1 MEAGNCYCGFNPSGR
16 SYCQA
21 KAGDDEFHP
30 FQKSMLAIRSQTNKC
45 HSSISLSSRCPALA
59 AHPQYESF
67 INAYYLYYYRHAVI
81 SIPDCVRNLMPFAQ
95 NYAYA
100 LKEESGNGESSN
112 KTVVIVVVVVVF
124 SVVLAAGIVCC
135 LCVRKCAIEDRNQE
149 VARRRVLRDEMEEIP
164 FRVSQVI
171 YNPSPAPPDPLNPP
185 QPLFN
190 IPDIALHPLNRH
202 YLQMGIPVA
211 QRVHAT
217 TFQLEMKDEDWEW
230 EAIAVQPLPPLLSRD
245 SGLETTPINQ
255 CHNRPTYD
263 NSSSV

>member
-1 MEAGNCYCGFNPSGR
+1 
-16 SYCQA
+16 
-21 KAGDDEFHP
+21 
-30 FQKSMLAIRSQTNKC
+30 
-45 HSSISLSSRCPALA
+45 
-59 AHPQYESF
+59 
-67 INAYYLYYYRHAVI
+67 
-81 SIPDCVRNLMPFAQ
+81 MPFAQ
-95 NYAYA
+95 NYMYA
-100 LKEESGNGESSN
+100 LKEEGGGGESSN

-149 VARRRVLRDEMEEIP
+149 VRRRVLRDEMEEIP

-171 YNPSPAPPDPLNPP
+171 HNPSPAPPDPLNPP
-185 QPLFN
+185 RPLFN

-217 TFQLEMKDEDWEW
+217 TFQLEVMDEDWEW
-230 EAIAVQPLPPLLSRD
+230 EGTAVQPLPPLISRD

>member
-1 MEAGNCYCGFNPSGR
+1 
-16 SYCQA
+16 
-21 KAGDDEFHP
+21 
-30 FQKSMLAIRSQTNKC
+30 
-45 HSSISLSSRCPALA
+45 
-59 AHPQYESF
+59 
-67 INAYYLYYYRHAVI
+67 
-81 SIPDCVRNLMPFAQ
+81 MPFAK
-95 NYAYA
+95 NYMYA
-100 LKEESGNGESSN
+100 LKEEGGGGESSN

-124 SVVLAAGIVCC
+124 SVVLAAGILCC

-149 VARRRVLRDEMEEIP
+149 VARRRILRDEMEEIP

-171 YNPSPAPPDPLNPP
+171 HNPSPISPNPLNPP

-190 IPDIALHPLNRH
+190 ISDIALHPLNRH
-202 YLQMGIPVA
+202 YLQMGIPVG

-217 TFQLEMKDEDWEW
+217 TFQLEMNDEDWEW
-230 EAIAVQPLPPLLSRD
+230 EGIAEQPLPLLLSRD